1 MILSIFI
8 LLVASNLIQAQIP
21 PCPNGVI
28 VFDISINQPVF
39 SYPNGFSKTV
49 EPPLFPLNYTC
60 EYQINVP
67 PELYAKIEL
76 FLDTNSTGNVAPV
89 TVIDQLNRTEEV
101 SYANFEAF
109 FFIASGGNI
118 KLSTGNS
125 FVKFGFIVKRYQFE
139 TLPVA
144 YQFNVS
150 QADTQPKVLYVT
162 PSSNIPYQAMAE
174 TRVSVMVQPLRPNTE
189 VLRALVV
196 FDGPSW
202 NSSSLGTGMQLYK
215 SGSQYVST
223 GSYMTIMYLD
233 QDFDNA
239 YFALVVQD
247 YELTKGLVQIQQ
259 RNGIEHQRSVTYTLD
274 GSLGP
279 SALFSI
285 NTDVLMRL
293 EGSGQLE
300 AYLGTITKD
309 KSNMVASYS
318 ANGSSLYLPQ
328 EFLGK
333 IKTYVLTGGVANLTF
348 SPNQEDFKTTNSKER
363 KGFISSYEYGTF
375 GNYMDVSKE
384 IYAPNKTLSKFKFN
398 FSTLDLRGNNSLIVQ
413 GVVDEEVVTFE
424 MYNSSNWES
433 SSTLTEVHSKRL
445 IVLYQT
451 MNMSSNGFFMNF
463 EIEKIG
469 KSCSMFDLWTVFI
482 FSFYAVSLNK
492 F

>member
-1 MILSIFI
+1 MISSIFI
-8 LLVASNLIQAQIP
+8 LFVASKLVKTQIP
-21 PCPNGVI
+21 LCINGVLEFN
-28 VFDISINQPVF
+28 VSLNELTF
-39 SYPNGFSKTV
+39 SYPNGFNKTV

-67 PELYAKIEL
+67 LELYAKIEL
-76 FLDTNSTGNVAPV
+76 VLKTNSTGNVAPV

-101 SYANFEAF
+101 FYAKFEAF
-109 FFIASGGNI
+109 FFIASGGKI
-118 KLSTGNS
+118 KLSTGSS

-150 QADTQPKVLYVT
+150 QADTQPTVLYVT

-174 TRVSVMVQPLRPNTE
+174 IRVSVMVQPLRPNIE

-202 NSSSLGTGMQLYK
+202 NSSSLGTGMQLYR
-215 SGSQYVST
+215 SDSQYVST

-239 YFALVVQD
+239 YFGIVVQD
-247 YELTKGLVQIQQ
+247 YELTKDLAQIQQ
-259 RNGIEHQRSVTYTLD
+259 RNGIEHQKSVKYTLD

-279 SALFSI
+279 SALFSK

-293 EGSGQLE
+293 EGSDQ
-300 AYLGTITKD
+300 
-309 KSNMVASYS
+309 MVASYTV
-318 ANGSSLYLPQ
+318 NGSSLYLPQ

-333 IKTYVLTGGVANLTF
+333 IKTYVLTSGVANLTF
-348 SPNQEDFKTTNSKER
+348 SPNQEQFKTTNLDGR

-375 GNYMDVSKE
+375 GNYMDVSNE
-384 IYAPNKTLSKFKFN
+384 IYAPNKTLSIFKFN
-398 FSTLDLRGNNSLIVQ
+398 FSTLDLKGNNTLTVQ
-413 GVVDEEVVTFE
+413 GVEDEEVVTFGK
-424 MYNSSNWES
+424 YNSSNSNS

-445 IVLYQT
+445 IVLYKT

-463 EIEKIG
+463 EIEEIG
-469 KSCSMFDLWTVFI
+469 KSCSMIDLWTVFI